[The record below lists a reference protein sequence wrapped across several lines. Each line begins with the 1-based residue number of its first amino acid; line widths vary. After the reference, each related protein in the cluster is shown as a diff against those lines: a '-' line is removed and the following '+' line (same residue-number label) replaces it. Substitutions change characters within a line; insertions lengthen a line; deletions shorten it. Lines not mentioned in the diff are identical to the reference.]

1 MEVKALPNSGLK
13 KFDHK
18 SQDSYFTKVS
28 KQKGVREE
36 GREVRQESNLHGLEF
51 AKELQIGLIVLK
63 GDASALEEVVP
74 DRPLLQQDQRG
85 VKSSAGMRER
95 GMRERGDEKWVRQK
109 ASTRKKAKS
118 PRGGSNREK

>member
-95 GMRERGDEKWVRQK
+95 GDEKWVRQK